1 MNFVERLRASAK
13 KRGSIVCMGLDPV
26 PSALPEGMQSI
37 NHVPGFFEKIFQEMK
52 DQGVFPGA
60 FKPNQGFYVSH
71 DQPRGTE
78 EDPED
83 IRFDG
88 STALCDVMGIAEAYF
103 PDIPIIL
110 DSKRGDI
117 ATSSANYAREGFES
131 WQAGAVTVAPFMG
144 TDSVGPFAEFCK
156 GKEVHVIGSDSDGP
170 HIESFDQEGKGVYV
184 LCRTSNPG
192 AGDFQNLQTADGTPF
207 YIHVARK
214 IVEWAKDSPGV
225 GAVVGATAPD
235 ELSRI
240 VEELAGKDIPLL
252 IPGVGGQGG
261 SAEDVMKRLR
271 DGGYDTGI
279 VRINSSSGLTH
290 PWAKKKQAAP
300 DDYAKVCVAKLKELN
315 EQIGYKPAA

>member
-1 MNFVERLRASAK
+1 
-13 KRGSIVCMGLDPV
+13 
-26 PSALPEGMQSI
+26 
-37 NHVPGFFEKIFQEMK
+37 MK
-52 DQGVFPGA
+52 AQGVFPGA

-78 EDPED
+78 EDHKD

-88 STALCDVMGIAEAYF
+88 SRALSDVMELIEHPKYNFPKHDF

-117 ATSSANYAREGFES
+117 ATSSANYAREGFNV
-131 WQAGAVTVAPFMG
+131 WGAGAVTVAPFMG
-144 TDSVGPFAEFCK
+144 SDSVGPFAEFCT
-156 GKEVHVIGSDSDGP
+156 
-170 HIESFDQEGKGVYV
+170 QEGKGVYI

-214 IVEWAKDSPGV
+214 IAEWAKDSPGV

-261 SAEDVMKRLR
+261 SAEDVMQRLR

-290 PWAKKKQAAP
+290 PWAKKKEPVP
-300 DDYAKVCVAKLKELN
+300 DDYAKVCVAQLAKLN
-315 EQIGYKPAA
+315 EQIGYKPAD